1 MASGVVANS
10 ECITAYQELK
20 LGHKYKYILYQLND
34 AKTEIISVVKRE
46 AKGEEMT
53 KLKTEEEKYG
63 LFLKDLQKDSK
74 CRWGVYDFEYELEG
88 RRNKLTF
95 ISWAP
100 AASKIKDRMVFASS
114 KDALRRSLVGIGAEV
129 QGSDEDEVAYTT
141 VLDKVRGK

>member
-20 LGHKYKYILYQLND
+20 LGHKYKYILYQLDD

-129 QGSDEDEVAYTT
+129 QGSDEDEVAYIT
-141 VLDKVRGK
+141 VLEKVRGK